1 MGRVKRQRIEHVDI
15 SRGWVAEVE
24 RDRSSKVDVSH
35 GYMSMAATVARSA
48 LELIDQVM
56 EGGALDQAYK
66 LAQERKAP
74 VDPGRGAGR
83 RR

>member
-1 MGRVKRQRIEHVDI
+1 MR
-15 SRGWVAEVE
+15 
-24 RDRSSKVDVSH
+24 
-35 GYMSMAATVARSA
+35 MAATVARFA
-48 LELIDQVM
+48 PELIYQVV

-66 LAQERKAP
+66 PAQERQAP